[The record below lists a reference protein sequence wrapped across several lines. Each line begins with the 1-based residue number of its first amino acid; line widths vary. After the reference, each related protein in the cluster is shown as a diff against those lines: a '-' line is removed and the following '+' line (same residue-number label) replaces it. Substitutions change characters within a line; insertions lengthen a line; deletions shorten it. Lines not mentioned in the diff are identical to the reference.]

1 MAYIA
6 RIATIFSISTHRN
19 IVGTATTD
27 CTVLVV
33 LSFLSLCFVVFVS
46 SPGQR
51 TLQYKSDVLET
62 VVLVNPSEETTASEV
77 GVTQTYLTTE
87 GFCLNRNHLYTQ
99 TMVRLMFLNG
109 NPF

>member
-1 MAYIA
+1 M
-6 RIATIFSISTHRN
+6 
-19 IVGTATTD
+19 
-27 CTVLVV
+27 
-33 LSFLSLCFVVFVS
+33 FVS

-87 GFCLNRNHLYTQ
+87 GFCLHRNHLYTQ
-99 TMVRLMFLNG
+99 NMVRLKFLNG
-109 NPF
+109 NLF